1 MPKNAVPS
9 YESQFFL
16 RSDPRDASPAMY
28 GVSGIR
34 DWSASY
40 SIPETTINVLGAG
53 FVRNIYDGPLQGQ
66 LSLTRDLILND
77 DPVLTYTGEDS
88 FSGTLIYD
96 TYIGDGGE
104 KVFGFNSG
112 YLTNYSV
119 SCGVGGVPT
128 VDSSFVTFGR
138 FGSGIRHGD
147 LDYSGNSPLEGSM
160 GMRVRPVPNQGSIW
174 CGFGQ
179 SGTNRVT
186 QVTQNYEIDREPI
199 YDLSQKT
206 ASDLTGG
213 AGFVPAEVIT
223 NYPIEVTTNMTVEV
237 DDYETANIMD
247 TIRSGH
253 HETISLTMYQS
264 ALTNESLSG
273 PNEVGG
279 TTSLE
284 DDDSLAL
291 EDNGYRTV
299 YRFNSVTG
307 QLVSQSVKTSIDG
320 TLSVDL
326 EFKDFLNRN
335 L

>member
-1 MPKNAVPS
+1 
-9 YESQFFL
+9 
-16 RSDPRDASPAMY
+16 
-28 GVSGIR
+28 
-34 DWSASY
+34 
-40 SIPETTINVLGAG
+40 
-53 FVRNIYDGPLQGQ
+53 
-66 LSLTRDLILND
+66 
-77 DPVLTYTGEDS
+77 
-88 FSGTLIYD
+88 
-96 TYIGDGGE
+96 
-104 KVFGFNSG
+104 
-112 YLTNYSV
+112 
-119 SCGVGGVPT
+119 

-138 FGSGIRHGD
+138 FGSGIRQGD
-147 LDYSGNSPLEGSM
+147 LDYSGTPTIPVTLAAM
-160 GMRVRPVPNQGSIW
+160 GFANQASIW

-264 ALTNESLSG
+264 QLSSQALYG

-284 DDDSLAL
+284 DDDSLPL
-291 EDNGYRTV
+291 EDNGYKTV

>member
-1 MPKNAVPS
+1 MAKNAVPS

-16 RSDPRDASPAMY
+16 RSDPVGAPPAMY

-40 SIPETTINVLGAG
+40 NIPETTINALGVG
-53 FVRNIYDGPLQGQ
+53 FVRNVYGGPLQGQ
-66 LSLTRDLILND
+66 LSLTRDLILNK

-96 TYIGDGGE
+96 TNLGNGDE

-119 SCGVGGVPT
+119 NCGVGGVPT

-147 LDYSGNSPLEGSM
+147 LDYSGSSPLAGSM
-160 GMRVRPVPNQGSIW
+160 GTRVRPVPNQGSIW

-186 QVTQNYEIDREPI
+186 QVSQNYEIDREPI

-264 ALTNESLSG
+264 SLSVEPLVG
-273 PNEVGG
+273 PNEAGG
-279 TTSLE
+279 TKELL
-284 DDDSLAL
+284 DDDSISLQ
-291 EDNGYRTV
+291 DNGYKTV
-299 YRFNSVTG
+299 YKFHSVTG

-326 EFKDFLNRN
+326 EFKDYLNRD

>member
-1 MPKNAVPS
+1 MAKNAVPS
-9 YESQFFL
+9 YESRFFL
-16 RSDPRDASPAMY
+16 RSDPAGAPPAMY

-34 DWSASY
+34 NWSASY
-40 SIPETTINVLGAG
+40 NIPETTINALGVG
-53 FVRNIYDGPLQGQ
+53 FVRNVYGGPLQGQ
-66 LSLTRDLILND
+66 LSLTRDLILNK

-96 TYIGDGGE
+96 TNIGNGDE

-147 LDYSGNSPLEGSM
+147 LDYSGTPSIPVTLAAM
-160 GMRVRPVPNQGSIW
+160 GFANQSSIW

-186 QVTQNYEIDREPI
+186 EVRQNYEIDREPI

-213 AGFVPAEVIT
+213 AGFVPTEVIT

-264 ALTNESLSG
+264 QLTSQDLYG
-273 PNEVGG
+273 PHEIGG

-284 DDDSLAL
+284 DDSSEAL
-291 EDNGYRTV
+291 EDKGYKTV

-326 EFKDFLNRN
+326 EFKDYLNRN
-335 L
+335 F